1 MTNDESDEPQSS
13 PRQPKMDGG
22 MSMSFGMPSKP
33 TDAGNE
39 HEASMRVAA
48 PAIELRPS
56 PFRVVVMDEFCGD
69 ATPPE
74 RAQLVTAASIDDAM
88 SNLGVRIHI
97 AVTNHL
103 ASKPAEL
110 TAQLRFGSMRDFR
123 PKLLLAQVPELRA
136 VCTLHERLDD
146 LGHGRITAAQLEA
159 ELESVQG
166 MDALLPAL
174 QLALEKPASALPT
187 VDDQQAAEGRK
198 LLNELLDMAGPSAPP
213 EPTPPAGPPRSAL
226 DGAIR
231 AIAGGGGSGGRN
243 RSGAAEAMELVGKL
257 LAAQLAEIV
266 GATEVRKLEAAWRGL
281 HFLTTQ
287 ASGRDGLPVRIEIL
301 HATPDTFA
309 EVFADQVYEPECDEE
324 PEHALS
330 LSVIGC
336 AMHNNAA
343 QLQAIRSVQ
352 DQSEELQA
360 PLLWS
365 MAPDFLG
372 ERVQQLA
379 KRDSVRA
386 VLDGD
391 GLAKWQGLRSDET
404 SRWSSACYNRFL
416 LRLPHEGQ
424 IGPCTFAETVQTD
437 DDHLWGAPSYFVA
450 GVIAR
455 SVIDTGW
462 PTRFTGNPAGSLEG
476 RPLANQIPIEAALSE
491 ATVEDLADAGIMAL
505 TCVRG
510 RDEVLLLRAP
520 SIHRPPQFGSRDQ
533 ANAESRK
540 LSSLPFQLLVAR
552 IAECTIRHKTNLV
565 GDGNSTAIQQ
575 RFEQF
580 LQAML
585 GDTGAGARAKVVVEP
600 DDNPSGG
607 CWLHC
612 SVRTGNLLLGGTDV
626 EFSLH
631 T

>member
-1 MTNDESDEPQSS
+1 MTNDESDDPPSS

-33 TDAGNE
+33 TDASNE
-39 HEASMRVAA
+39 HEASMRMAA
-48 PAIELRPS
+48 PAIELQPS

-110 TAQLRFGSMRDFR
+110 TAQLRFGSLRDFR

-146 LGHGRITAAQLEA
+146 LRDGRITTAQLEA
-159 ELESVQG
+159 ELDSVRG

-174 QLALEKPASALPT
+174 QLALQKPASAAPT
-187 VDDQQAAEGRK
+187 GDDQQTIEGRK
-198 LLNELLDMAGPSAPP
+198 LLNELLDMDGPSEPSAP
-213 EPTPPAGPPRSAL
+213 TPPVKPPRSAL

-231 AIAGGGGSGGRN
+231 SIAGGGGGHN
-243 RSGAAEAMELVGKL
+243 RAGATEAMEQVGQL

-266 GATEVRKLEAAWRGL
+266 GAAEVRKLEAAWRGL

-287 ASGRDGLPVRIEIL
+287 ASGRDGRPVRIEIL

-309 EVFADQVYEPECDEE
+309 DVFANQVYEPECDEE

-330 LSVIGC
+330 LSVLGC
-336 AMHNNAA
+336 AVYNNATH
-343 QLQAIRSVQ
+343 LQAIRAVQ
-352 DQSEELQA
+352 DESEELQA

-365 MAPDFLG
+365 MAPSFLG

-386 VLDGD
+386 VLDGN
-391 GLAKWQGLRSDET
+391 GLAKWQGLRSDEAA
-404 SRWSSACYNRFL
+404 RWSSACYNRFL

-424 IGPCTFAETVQTD
+424 IGPCTFTETVQVD

-455 SVIDTGW
+455 SVIETGW
-462 PTRFTGNPAGSLEG
+462 PTRFTGMPAGSIEG

-510 RDEVLLLRAP
+510 RDGVLLLRAP
-520 SIHRPPQFGSRDQ
+520 SIHKPPQFGNRDQ
-533 ANAESRK
+533 TNAESRK

-565 GDGNSTAIQQ
+565 GDGNPAAMQQ

-585 GDTGAGARAKVVVEP
+585 GDTGAGASAKVAVEP

-612 SVRTGNLLLGGTDV
+612 SVRTGNLVLGGTDV

-631 T
+631 S